1 MMHETV
7 EKQRPIFTSPSQA
20 GAMLAVPRNK
30 QIPEWLEKLGF
41 AVHELEVS
49 IEGLSPITYDLNI
62 DNGKVAAPEAGLC
75 QHADS
80 LRHLERRIRECKR
93 IIDTVQV

>member
-1 MMHETV
+1 MMYKADE
-7 EKQRPIFTSPSQA
+7 
-20 GAMLAVPRNK
+20 GLGVPRVMPSIQASLAMPRSK

-49 IEGLSPITYDLNI
+49 IEALAPITYDLNI
-62 DNGKVAAPEAGLC
+62 DNGKVPAPEQGLC
-75 QHADS
+75 AHADS